1 MDVTI
6 DYEKQNDERSLEE
19 YRREKKYKK
28 AMFSEMQ
35 KYKYDVKKR

>member
-19 YRREKKYKK
+19 YRREKKYKITL
-28 AMFSEMQ
+28 
-35 KYKYDVKKR
+35 